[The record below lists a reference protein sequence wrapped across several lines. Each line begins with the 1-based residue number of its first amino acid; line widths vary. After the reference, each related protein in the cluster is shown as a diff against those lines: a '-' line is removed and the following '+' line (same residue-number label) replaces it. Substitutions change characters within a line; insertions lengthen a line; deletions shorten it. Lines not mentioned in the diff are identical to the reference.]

1 MEGALPPFLARLVVP
16 GPRPW
21 YTRDG
26 IEHPDG
32 WLVLKLLSYN
42 VLEGAAPDRLGE
54 VLRVIES
61 ANADVVAIQEARYW
75 RRNRRAIFNLVR
87 RRLGMRGILAP
98 ANSGFDL
105 VLFSRHR
112 ILAYANLG
120 RDTMLLH
127 TALTADIETPSGATL
142 SLFVA
147 HLRPDM
153 PGRVRETHLLLEWMA
168 PYRDRYCALC
178 GDLNSVAPGDSV
190 AHNLIWPGS
199 ELGRVTDG
207 VIASIRKDGWRDCMR
222 LFNPRAAGFT
232 LGVGRRVARVDYVF
246 ASRPLAE
253 RLTACRVHQH
263 PSALAASD
271 HSPVWAE
278 FDL

>member
-1 MEGALPPFLARLVVP
+1 M
-16 GPRPW
+16 
-21 YTRDG
+21 
-26 IEHPDG
+26 
-32 WLVLKLLSYN
+32 LKLLSYN
-42 VLEGAAPDRLGE
+42 VWEGAAPDRLAE

-61 ANADVVAIQEARYW
+61 AEADVVAIQEARYW
-75 RRNRRAIFNLVR
+75 RRNRRAVFRLVR
-87 RRLGMRGILAP
+87 RRLGMRGLLVP

-112 ILAYANLG
+112 ILRHTNLG
-120 RDTMLLH
+120 LDTVMLH
-127 TALTADIETPSGATL
+127 TALAADIETPSGATL

-153 PGRVRETHLLLEWMA
+153 PGRAREAALLLEWMA
-168 PYRDRYCALC
+168 PYRDRYSALC

-190 AHNLIWPGS
+190 ARSLIWPGS

-207 VIASIRKDGWRDCMR
+207 VIAAIRKDGWRDCLR
-222 LFNPRAAGFT
+222 LSSPRTAGFT

-246 ASRPLAE
+246 ASKHLAE

-271 HSPVWAE
+271 HSPVWAQ